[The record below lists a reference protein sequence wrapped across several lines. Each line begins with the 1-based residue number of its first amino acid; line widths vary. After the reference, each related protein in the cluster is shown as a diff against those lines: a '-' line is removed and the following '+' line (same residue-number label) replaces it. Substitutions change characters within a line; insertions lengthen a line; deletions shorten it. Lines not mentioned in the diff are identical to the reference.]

1 MNKKGIVLKLRS
13 FLPPHSILIVVGL
26 LLVFLVSACET
37 ATPEPS
43 AESVVYEVQT
53 VAAETLSAQVTPSP
67 TSTATSIPTPSA
79 TPTPYVYSTTVTPT
93 PTSYTWYSTYSAS
106 YDCNASELVS
116 DMTIPD
122 GTILSPGEVFVKT
135 WKFKN
140 VGKCAWEEDYL
151 VVFVDGD
158 GMDGETGYLDTTVAV
173 GKRGDASVVLVA
185 PDEEGTYY
193 AYWQLA
199 DEDGYAFGE
208 LAYVEIVVSED
219 ETSTPTATN
228 TPTPT
233 STPTASATPTPTASA
248 TSTCIETE
256 TETPTPTYT
265 PVPTEEPAEELTE
278 EPTEEPTEVP
288 TEVPT
293 EEPTPEPVE
302 TAPQ

>member
-1 MNKKGIVLKLRS
+1 MNKKGIVLKLRF
-13 FLPPHSILIVVGL
+13 FLPSHSILIAVGL

-37 ATPEPS
+37 ATTEPS
-43 AESVVYEVQT
+43 SESESVVYEVQT
-53 VAAETLSAQVTPSP
+53 IAAETLSAQVTPSP
-67 TSTATSIPTPSA
+67 TPTATSTPTPSV
-79 TPTPYVYSTTVTPT
+79 TPTPASGITSTTVTPT
-93 PTSYTWYSTYSAS
+93 PTSCTWYSTYSAS

-122 GTILSPGEVFVKT
+122 GTILSPGEAFVKT

-151 VVFVDGD
+151 IVFVDGD

-219 ETSTPTATN
+219 KTSTPTATN

-233 STPTASATPTPTASA
+233 ASATPTATLTSTASA
-248 TSTCIETE
+248 
-256 TETPTPTYT
+256 TPTPTYT
-265 PVPTEEPAEELTE
+265 PVPTEESTEELTE
-278 EPTEEPTEVP
+278 EPTEES
-288 TEVPT
+288 T
-293 EEPTPEPVE
+293 EEPTTEPVE
-302 TAPQ
+302 TDTVFSAFAGWFL

>member
-1 MNKKGIVLKLRS
+1 
-13 FLPPHSILIVVGL
+13 
-26 LLVFLVSACET
+26 
-37 ATPEPS
+37 
-43 AESVVYEVQT
+43 
-53 VAAETLSAQVTPSP
+53 
-67 TSTATSIPTPSA
+67 
-79 TPTPYVYSTTVTPT
+79 
-93 PTSYTWYSTYSAS
+93 
-106 YDCNASELVS
+106 
-116 DMTIPD
+116 MTIPD
-122 GTILSPGEVFVKT
+122 GTILSPGEAFVKT

-151 VVFVDGD
+151 IVFVDGD

-219 ETSTPTATN
+219 ETSIPTATN

-233 STPTASATPTPTASA
+233 STPTASVTPTPTASA
-248 TSTCIETE
+248 TSTRIETETE

-265 PVPTEEPAEELTE
+265 PVPTEEPVEELTE

-302 TAPQ
+302 TATQ

>member
-43 AESVVYEVQT
+43 AESIVYEVQT
-53 VAAETLSAQVTPSP
+53 VAAETLSAQATESP
-67 TSTATSIPTPSA
+67 PPTATSTPTPSA
-79 TPTPYVYSTTVTPT
+79 TPTPYVISTTITPT

-140 VGKCAWEEDYL
+140 VGKCTWEEDYL
-151 VVFVDGD
+151 IVFVDGD

-185 PDEEGTYY
+185 PDEEGAYY

-228 TPTPT
+228 TPT
-233 STPTASATPTPTASA
+233 STASA
-248 TSTCIETE
+248 TSTCIGTETE

-278 EPTEEPTEVP
+278 APTEEPTEVP

-302 TAPQ
+302 TATQ